1 MKPAPF
7 EYRSPRTL
15 DEALDILAEEG
26 EGARILAG
34 GQSLVPAMNFRLAA
48 PAVLVDLNRV
58 PELSHIRE
66 SDGGLKDGTGGLAIG
81 AMTRQREV
89 ERSPLVAARAPLL
102 HETMPFIAHPQI
114 RNRGTVGGSV
124 AHADPAAEIPA
135 VMVALGARFRAS
147 SRREP
152 GGRWIDAGDF
162 FTGFFATALAPDEI
176 LVEIETRPP
185 RPGSGAAFCE
195 IARRHG
201 DYALVGVAAVVTLG
215 ADGRC
220 EEARV
225 VLLSVG
231 DGPVSAPS
239 VGRALDGESVTE
251 AAIAAAAAAVL
262 EDIDPPG
269 DIHASAAYRRHLAEV
284 LTRQTLARAADR
296 GSLKED

>member
-15 DEALDILAEEG
+15 DEALEILAEEG

-58 PELSHIRE
+58 PELSYIRE
-66 SDGGLKDGTGGLAIG
+66 SDGGLENVGGLAIG

-102 HETMPFIAHPQI
+102 HEAMPFIAHPQI

-185 RPGSGAAFCE
+185 RPRSGAAFSE

-231 DGPVSAPS
+231 DGPVAAPS
-239 VGRALDGESVTE
+239 TGQALAGEPVTE
-251 AAIAAAAAAVL
+251 AAIGAAAAAVQR
-262 EDIDPPG
+262 DIDPPG

-296 GSLKED
+296 GRHKAD